1 MVQTVTCPQITMV
14 TWTCIQ
20 VPVRKCSCYL
30 LVKNGKRQIKLGKI
44 QELQYGIEWNMY
56 DRVNLS
62 LEYYNK
68 KTTDLLFEVPTS
80 LITGFDSRWENL
92 GALKNDGFE
101 LELNSKN
108 ISNKNFTWTSTS
120 T

>member
-1 MVQTVTCPQITMV
+1 M
-14 TWTCIQ
+14 
-20 VPVRKCSCYL
+20 
-30 LVKNGKRQIKLGKI
+30 
-44 QELQYGIEWNMY
+44 GIEWNMY

-108 ISNKNFTWTSTS
+108 ISNKNFTWTSNFNLTYQRALVDKLPEGKIS
-120 T
+120 SMETEKCICTVRESQCIHSICPNGKV